1 MNLLPEDPRPLSP
14 ALSHKT
20 EGGAILETPPPLP
33 TQAAPARATG
43 LAEGDLR
50 WVNDPDDPMQARAG
64 QGVPPAESPP
74 DGPSSRKPE
83 PVSEKERVKTIDL
96 LRGFALLGI
105 LMMNIL
111 SFAWTQGAYG
121 SANQM
126 YYALDSIGEVPKV
139 DKDKKEPE
147 LTEEQKKA
155 KEKEPKPTYALG
167 EVRIAAVDSDADRWE
182 YTFVTLLMNNK
193 MRTLFS
199 MLFGAGVLLMAEHS
213 RGKKISPAWLHYRRM
228 FWMLLMGAFHTY
240 FVWEGDILFG
250 YAAIGLVIYPLGWFG
265 PRMLMAMGLG
275 LLLFPIAIAS
285 MAPPITQFM
294 RERGREVAKRVEY
307 AREMKKAQ
315 IAELE
320 KTYGI
325 SLAPEKAP
333 EIAKDK
339 AEGGAATQEAPAKT
353 ADTSEKKA
361 EGKAEGKTAAK
372 AKEPASKETK
382 ADAAEVP
389 KGTSEAA
396 GAKDDSAAPESTDT
410 AKPEAKPA
418 TDDYVPPF
426 PDSIYLMAFENN
438 ERGRKEGQHPEF
450 VTRAIR
456 THRSQDYFQWFKD
469 RIWGQFQ
476 QHIGIFFLGFLILGW
491 PMLIGMSLMKM
502 GYFEGKWSIKAYG
515 RWAAFLYL
523 VGVPAEWYCLM
534 LGLDPRTNTF
544 AWQVRTLFP
553 LETFATL
560 TLTLANA
567 SLLLWLYKTGRIN
580 WIAWRL
586 EAVGRMALSNYLF
599 HSVFFTLLFS
609 SIGPGWFGALP
620 RIQLAGLVLAMWAF
634 QLLMSPVWLHFF
646 RFGPIE
652 WVWRSLTYWKF
663 QPLIVR
669 KAPVAVAAAA

>member
-33 TQAAPARATG
+33 TQAAPVRAAG
-43 LAEGDLR
+43 LADGDLR
-50 WVNDPDDPMQARAG
+50 WVNDPDDPTQARAG
-64 QGVPPAESPP
+64 QGVPPAELPP

-111 SFAWTQGAYG
+111 SFAWDGGAYG
-121 SANQM
+121 SATHM
-126 YYALDSIGEVPKV
+126 YYALDSIAEVPKV
-139 DKDKKEPE
+139 DKKKEAE
-147 LTEEQKKA
+147 LTYEQKKE
-155 KEKEPKPTYALG
+155 KEKGPKPTYGQG
-167 EVRIAAVDSDADRWE
+167 EVRIAAVDSEADRWE
-182 YTFVTLLMNNK
+182 YAFVTLLMNNK

-265 PRMLMAMGLG
+265 PKMLMAMGLF
-275 LLLFPIAIAS
+275 LFLFPLGIMSIV
-285 MAPPITQFM
+285 PTVNKYLQ
-294 RERGREVAKRVEY
+294 ERGREVAKRVEY

-315 IAELE
+315 VEELE

-325 SLAPEKAP
+325 SLKPDTPPEKTP
-333 EIAKDK
+333 ETETGAKATERASESATKNEAKSAASPEKKSEVNKTEAEAKKTPAK
-339 AEGGAATQEAPAKT
+339 AEESPGSASDKKEEQSASGDAAKT
-353 ADTSEKKA
+353 D
-361 EGKAEGKTAAK
+361 AAK
-372 AKEPASKETK
+372 A
-382 ADAAEVP
+382 
-389 KGTSEAA
+389 
-396 GAKDDSAAPESTDT
+396 
-410 AKPEAKPA
+410 EAKKD

-426 PDSIYLMAFENN
+426 PDSMFLGSFESQ
-438 ERGRKEGQHPEF
+438 ERSRIEGPHPEF
-450 VTRAIR
+450 VTRTIR
-456 THRSQDYFQWFKD
+456 EHRSRSYLDWFTD
-469 RIWGQFQ
+469 RALRQFQ
-476 QHIGIFFLGFLILGW
+476 NHVAIFFLGILFLGW

-502 GYFEGKWSIKAYG
+502 GYFEGKWSTKSYG
-515 RWAAFLYL
+515 RWAVFLYL
-523 VGVPAEWYCLM
+523 VGIPAEWYGLM
-534 LGLDPRTNTF
+534 LSHDPRTSSPAWHLRVIQPLDFF
-544 AWQVRTLFP
+544 AM
-553 LETFATL
+553 L
-560 TLTLANA
+560 TVTLANA
-567 SLLLWLYKTGRIN
+567 SLLLWLYKTGRLN

-609 SIGPGWFGALP
+609 SIGPGWFGALS

-663 QPLIVR
+663 QPLLVR